1 MADAGTTWDDVLTP
15 SPAPPQ
21 APQADAAPVAVPV
34 APVPAAKPPVKR
46 TVGWDDVLTTPQG
59 AAKSPAPPA
68 ASQTTAS
75 SAAPQQTKPNN
86 TVGWDDVLNAPPVH
100 AAQTAVPP
108 VKQSIFL
115 SPEERTGSHLVAD
128 PNDVGAEVRIGN
140 LVPNAAMPAMAWFQ
154 RNINDPLNRMATA
167 GTEAAKE
174 GVTSLAGA
182 VNLAAHP
189 DRVAAYLPHP
199 GPMPQYES
207 PEETVAREHPV
218 ALGAAKGV
226 AGVAGGTISDPR
238 NWPFLA
244 SGSARPLLQRLIS
257 GGFGVQMGQ
266 GTIETA
272 KNLYQNWDKLT
283 AEQRAEL
290 ITSGGISAAM
300 TGASLAHAVSPID
313 EHVQTTSVEPA
324 PEGVRPST
332 EAAPAEPARVAPQ
345 VAGKTPTETPI
356 QNAGNASAKATT
368 WDDVL
373 GRLERPA
380 AAEQP
385 VVRAEQRGISAEN
398 APREQK
404 AAIGWDDLLN
414 QSATTEAAEEPQQQ
428 GSKLITNDNVR
439 QSATPISTAR
449 QPIAL
454 HNQEATPGEYG
465 AESAVKTPTSDI
477 PAKYKLVEAS
487 DLQPSHNAE
496 TFAPNPNYPPG
507 VQERAYQ
514 TSKEAQNRVIQQAQ
528 NYDPRYTV
536 NTNPDAVNGPP
547 IVTPDGTVLGGNS
560 RTMSTQRLYARG
572 QGDDYRNYLINNAQ
586 QFGIDP
592 EAIDKMKNPVL
603 VREIAAP
610 ADVEAARRLGSELN
624 KNMTGALG
632 VSERAV
638 SAGKSITPQSL
649 TAISS
654 MLDDL
659 GPDSSIRDLLRER
672 GRDVMSLLTRDG
684 AITDRE
690 RPQFIDTASGG
701 LSEEGKQF
709 AERALLGT
717 VVDDPTLMERAPKS
731 VLNKLDGSLADIAS
745 IAPRSDEYNL
755 LPLVREAVAEHADIA
770 ARGSNVETHLAQPG
784 MFGPE
789 RNAAVDAIVRKL
801 AEKPKDVRA
810 AFRSFAQDANAAQQG
825 QGFLSLME
833 PPTAAEAFNHA
844 FGAKLAPDEYERG
857 VLQSLERE
865 AAKGT
870 EYAKAKSRATVET
883 AQPDAGVHAEP
894 ARPAPPSASSGTEPT
909 DAEVAKANRSLFPSA
924 HGAVTGEGSTL
935 AAHTPF
941 SLAKIALDRLNK
953 FYDEKISEPL
963 LQNVLKMGRTHPE
976 VERADPDLADNLRLL
991 DNAPKY
997 FRQKAQAI
1005 IRNVTNGLSRDQER
1019 LFTLAADADSR
1030 ENLRLNHPAEYE
1042 RAQRDSAIQ
1051 AALGKYR
1058 PEERKLTEAREAMGG
1073 QTIDDDYLR
1082 RVYDK
1087 YTAGIGQRES
1097 PGKTQTG
1104 FDRVIRPQ
1112 RPDALGREAEAEYHY
1127 QNGLHEFGPAFGTKY
1142 VATMIKALRDRTA
1155 RDFLAK
1161 ATALEPGD
1169 APPRQIEYNGKIY
1182 YSPDTEHD
1190 MREAG
1195 MRNVE
1200 TYSTYNPDRYP
1211 AKQTDQRNLPFA
1223 ASRYLGPRTVID
1235 ALSGQDAQGVSD
1247 PSAIKRFFQE
1257 QTVGLGFGV
1266 PHMGNILRRVTQSAS
1281 GGAINP
1287 VGWVRA
1293 LKVAFSQELKSRGIS
1308 GVEDPTFDRL
1318 AKFGSIASDSEVSS
1332 FKKYIGGNLN
1342 PANWM
1347 RPLSKI
1353 GHDILFKPGALD
1365 QRARLYIADLIK
1377 SQHPEMRDSE
1387 IAQAINEQLGN
1398 YNKANWTKTQAQ
1410 LSKFMLFPGWDLS
1423 SVNWVV
1429 RHPIKTSVPPALL
1442 VWAANRAINS
1452 LGGNRESEK
1461 DDFSAIHAGNRAFN
1475 LNLLREP
1482 LGTAAGGPAL
1492 RFGRAMVEGKTPTRA
1507 VGEASHGLTS
1517 DITLPLGML
1526 RPDLGAAVE
1535 LGTNRQRIGSSQ
1547 EIYKPGD
1554 FATPGRVLPNVGLE
1568 KIATHAV
1575 TRLLPQVERAGEA
1588 TDRTGSWDPARFA
1601 GGNLGVNNY
1610 RVDAED
1616 RLHTKMAT
1624 ASEYDQAKLA
1634 IMHQNPA
1641 ALRGMLAND
1650 PDAAVYLKFRPYIQQ
1665 SLGQLNKIDQAKQLI
1680 STSNAPPDK
1689 KSAAIAALDNA
1700 RAQEIV
1706 QADKVDRAVDMVLA
1720 HVHGRQ
1726 RQPGGSQ

>member
-1 MADAGTTWDDVLTP
+1 MADDNTTWDDVLTP
-15 SPAPPQ
+15 AGRQQPKPIPPWNPPDDSAPPAASPAARAIQ
-21 APQADAAPVAVPV
+21 VASAAPVGRPIPV
-34 APVPAAKPPVKR
+34 SPTAQSPASQAAMPQAKR
-46 TVGWDDVLTTPQG
+46 TMGWDDVLS
-59 AAKSPAPPA
+59 SP
-68 ASQTTAS
+68 TATRQATS
-75 SAAPQQTKPNN
+75 SNPEQTKANKA
-86 TVGWDDVLNAPPVH
+86 VGWDDLLKPTATTPPTQ
-100 AAQTAVPP
+100 AQPP
-108 VKQSIFL
+108 AQSKSIFL
-115 SPEERTGSHLVAD
+115 SPEERTGTHMVAD

-140 LVPNAAMPAMAWFQ
+140 LVPEAAMPAMAWFQ
-154 RNINDPLNRMATA
+154 KNINDPLNKMGTA
-167 GTEAAKE
+167 A
-174 GVTSLAGA
+174 AGA
-182 VNLAAHP
+182 GRELGREMVTGWATP
-189 DRVAAYLPHP
+189 QQVESLP
-199 GPMPQYES
+199 GGQ
-207 PEETVAREHPV
+207 T
-218 ALGAAKGV
+218 AL
-226 AGVAGGTISDPR
+226 GVAGGVGSVVGGTIGDPR

-257 GGFGVQMGQ
+257 GGFGAQMSQ

-283 AEQRAEL
+283 PEQRSEL

-300 TGASLAHAVSPID
+300 AAGSLGHAVSPVD
-313 EHVQTTSVEPA
+313 EHIQTPNAESSLAGVRPTAEIPPAEPVQTTAQASD
-324 PEGVRPST
+324 
-332 EAAPAEPARVAPQ
+332 
-345 VAGKTPTETPI
+345 KNPI
-356 QNAGNASAKATT
+356 QNAGSPKEGAT

-373 GRLERPA
+373 GQVERPSTP
-380 AAEQP
+380 EQP
-385 VVRAEQRGISAEN
+385 AIQAQQRGISAEA
-398 APREQK
+398 APEK
-404 AAIGWDDLLN
+404 KAIGWDDLLS
-414 QSATTEAAEEPQQQ
+414 QSGRTEAAAEPQQQ
-428 GSKLITNDNVR
+428 GSKMLTNVNSR
-439 QSATPISTAR
+439 QPATPISTAR
-449 QPIAL
+449 QPVAL
-454 HNQEATPGEYG
+454 QAQEATPGEYG
-465 AESAVKTPTSDI
+465 AESVVKTPTSDI

-572 QGDDYRNYLINNAQ
+572 QGDAYREYLSDNAQ

-592 EAIDKMKNPVL
+592 EAIDKMQNPVL

-610 ADVEAARRLGSELN
+610 ADVESARRLGSELN

-649 TAISS
+649 SAISS

-672 GRDVMSLLTRDG
+672 GRDVMSILTRDG
-684 AITDRE
+684 AVTERE

-709 AERALLGT
+709 VERALLGT

-731 VLNKLDGSLADIAS
+731 VLNKLDGSLADISS
-745 IAPRSDEYNL
+745 IAPRTDEYNL
-755 LPLVREAVAEHADIA
+755 LPMVREAIAEHADIA
-770 ARGSNVETHLAQPG
+770 ARGSNVETHLAQPA

-789 RNAAVDAIVRKL
+789 RNPAVDAIIRKL
-801 AEKPKDVRA
+801 AEKPKDVRE
-810 AFRSFAQDANAAQQG
+810 AFRNFAQDANVAKQD
-825 QGFLSLME
+825 QGFLSIME
-833 PPTAAEAFNHA
+833 PPTAVDAFNRA
-844 FGAKLAPDEYERG
+844 FGAKLTPDEYEQG

-870 EYAKAKSRATVET
+870 EYAKAKSRATTE
-883 AQPDAGVHAEP
+883 APQPDARLRSEP
-894 ARPAPPSASSGTEPT
+894 TRPAASGPSPRTEPT
-909 DAEVAKANRSLFPSA
+909 DAEVEKADRFLFPSE
-924 HGAVTGEGSTL
+924 HGAVRGEGSTL

-953 FYDEKISEPL
+953 FYDEKISEPFI
-963 LQNVLKMGRTHPE
+963 QNVLKTGRTHPE
-976 VERADPDLADNLRLL
+976 VERADPQLAENLREL

-1005 IRNVTNGLSRDQER
+1005 IRDVTNGLSREQER
-1019 LFTLAADADSR
+1019 LFTLMADADSR
-1030 ENLRLNHPAEYE
+1030 ENLRVNHPAEYQ
-1042 RAQRDSAIQ
+1042 RAQKDSAVQ
-1051 AALGKYR
+1051 VALGKYR
-1058 PEERKLTEAREAMGG
+1058 PQEKILTEAREAMGG
-1073 QTIDDDYLR
+1073 RTLDDDYLR

-1087 YTAGIGQRES
+1087 YTAGMGQRES
-1097 PGKTQTG
+1097 AGKPVTG

-1112 RPDALGREAEAEYHY
+1112 KADKLGREAEAEYHY
-1127 QNGLHEFGPAFGTKY
+1127 QYGLHEFGPAFGTKY

-1155 RDFLAK
+1155 RDFLSK

-1169 APPRQIEYNGKIY
+1169 AMPRQVEYNGKMY
-1182 YSPDTEHD
+1182 YSPDTASD

-1200 TYSTYNPDRYP
+1200 TYSTYSPDRYP
-1211 AKQTDQRNLPFA
+1211 AKQTEQRNLPFS
-1223 ASRYLGPRTVID
+1223 ASRYLGPRTVVD
-1235 ALSGQDAQGVSD
+1235 ALNGQDAPGASD

-1257 QTVGLGFGV
+1257 QTVGLGFGI

-1293 LKVAFSQELKSRGIS
+1293 LKVAFSQELKERGIS

-1318 AKFGSIASDSEVSS
+1318 ARFGAIASDSEVSS

-1342 PANWM
+1342 PANWI
-1347 RPLSKI
+1347 RPFSKI

-1365 QRARLYIADLIK
+1365 QRARLYIGDLIK

-1387 IAQAINEQLGN
+1387 IAEAVNEQLGN
-1398 YNKANWTKTQAQ
+1398 YNKVNWTKTQAQ

-1423 SVNWVV
+1423 SVNWVI
-1429 RHPIKTSVPPALL
+1429 RHPVKTSVPPAIL

-1482 LGTAAGGPAL
+1482 LGAAVGGPAL
-1492 RFGRAMVEGKTPTRA
+1492 RFGRAMVEGKSPTRA
-1507 VGEASHGLTS
+1507 VGEASNGLTS
-1517 DITLPLGML
+1517 DITRPLGML
-1526 RPDLGAAVE
+1526 RPDLGAAIE
-1535 LGTNRQRIGSSQ
+1535 LGTNRQRIGGSQ

-1554 FATPGRVLPNVGLE
+1554 FATPGHVLPNAGLE
-1568 KIATHAV
+1568 KIATH
-1575 TRLLPQVERAGEA
+1575 TLSRFLPQAERVGEA
-1588 TDRTGSWDPARFA
+1588 TGRTGTWDPARFI

-1610 RVDAED
+1610 HVDAED

-1624 ASEYDQAKLA
+1624 ASQYEQARVA
-1634 IMHQNPA
+1634 IMRQNPA
-1641 ALRGMLAND
+1641 ALKDLITND
-1650 PDAAVYLKFRPYIQQ
+1650 PDAAVYLKFRPYIQG
-1665 SLGQLNKIDQAKQLI
+1665 SLGQLRKIDQAKQLV
-1680 STSNAPPDK
+1680 STSNEAPDK
-1689 KSAAIAALDNA
+1689 KSAALAALDNA
-1700 RAQEIV
+1700 RDQEMV
-1706 QADKVDRAVDMVLA
+1706 KADKVDRAVDLVLA
-1720 HVHGRQ
+1720 HVHARQ
-1726 RQPGGSQ
+1726 GQVAVPQGN